1 VPIAAGE
8 RLTTK
13 AEFATLLR
21 AGGVGILQPSLGRV
35 GGLLEAR
42 KVAILAEGFSVQV
55 APLLYAGPVAWAAA
69 IQLAASIPNF
79 LLVETVE
86 TPFHAALI
94 GSAIAVAG
102 GHVRVPDAPGLGIDF
117 DEALARANPW
127 TGSRLH
133 LEMQQTPP
141 DLSDARFA
149 GG

>member
-1 VPIAAGE
+1 
-8 RLTTK
+8 
-13 AEFATLLR
+13 
-21 AGGVGILQPSLGRV
+21 
-35 GGLLEAR
+35 
-42 KVAILAEGFSVQV
+42 
-55 APLLYAGPVAWAAA
+55 
-69 IQLAASIPNF
+69 
-79 LLVETVE
+79 VE